1 MTKKTTKKGFTKGF
15 CPKSFLLLPKCSWGH
30 VRVNFT
36 SQKKHSKITP
46 EKAPFLKKLPQVTFL
61 LPFLRTVCLKIT
73 FWSSKDYN
81 VKIASCSL
89 LDLSQF

>member
-1 MTKKTTKKGFTKGF
+1 MTKNYQKVFTKVAW
-15 CPKSFLLLPKCSWGH
+15 PKSFLLLPKCSWGH

>member
-1 MTKKTTKKGFTKGF
+1 MTKNYQKVFTKVA
-15 CPKSFLLLPKCSWGH
+15 CPKSFLLLPKCSWVH

-36 SQKKHSKITP
+36 SQKAFQNHP
-46 EKAPFLKKLPQVTFL
+46 EKALFLKKLPQVTFL
-61 LPFLRTVCLKIT
+61 FPFLRTVCLKIT